1 MSEEKGTYQTK
12 VKTIF
17 RTVKNEDHPF
27 VMMDRRPIE
36 SPGLSWGAKGVLAYL
51 LSRPDNWTVR
61 LQDLVNRS
69 TDGVYKIRGY
79 IKELSEAGH
88 IYRKTEI
95 DPKTKRFVQI
105 TLEVYELP
113 FTTKPV
119 TNLPQAEKPQAEN
132 LMLNDNESL
141 TDNEINNM
149 APLAPQ
155 GLDWKLG
162 HEQPVTQADLNAQ
175 KEAEY
180 RNTANLIAMGSGI
193 NSVGYYGIALAFMKT
208 RGIVIPNDKC
218 KGQRK
223 PIKNMLEAGVTS
235 FEVEQATKQLMDAK
249 GKDGKRLTIVDL
261 YAIEK
266 TAIGLANT
274 PKAPATPRSSM
285 PKFVDGRPVFEES

>member
-17 RTVKNEDHPF
+17 RTIKNEDHPF

-79 IKELSEAGH
+79 IKELSDAGH

-95 DPKTKRFVQI
+95 DPKTKRFMQI

-113 FTTKPV
+113 FASKPL

-132 LMLNDNESL
+132 LTLNDNDVNDKEVK
-141 TDNEINNM
+141 DIKNM
-149 APLAPQ
+149 APSVPKS
-155 GLDWKLG
+155 LDWQLA
-162 HEQPVTQADLNAQ
+162 HDIPVTQEDLNAQ
-175 KEAEY
+175 RDMEY
-180 RNTANLIAMGSGI
+180 KNCANLIAMGIGI
-193 NSVGYYGIALAFMKT
+193 SEPRAYELALSFLRT
-208 RGIVIPNDKC
+208 RDIIIPTGKC
-218 KGQRK
+218 KDQRR
-223 PIKNMLEAGVTS
+223 PIKNMLEANVGPEHVA
-235 FEVEQATKQLMDAK
+235 QATQQLMNARD
-249 GKDGKRLTIVDL
+249 KRNRPLTVVDL

-266 TAIGLANT
+266 TAINLAN
-274 PKAPATPRSSM
+274 P
-285 PKFVDGRPVFEES
+285 PVELPVQSEYVAI